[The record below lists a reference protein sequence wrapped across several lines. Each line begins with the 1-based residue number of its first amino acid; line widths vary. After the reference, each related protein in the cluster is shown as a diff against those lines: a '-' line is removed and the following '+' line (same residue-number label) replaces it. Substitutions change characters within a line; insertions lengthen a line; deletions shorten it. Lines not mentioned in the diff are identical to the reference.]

1 MRSIY
6 LLIVAAAAVCGAENT
21 WTKVKDLK
29 SGTELRIARD
39 GAKQPILAQMDHA
52 TDENLF
58 IATKK
63 EQLVIPR
70 SEIQRL
76 DARPQ
81 SSGSRATKTTTT
93 KANQVGN
100 PSPSEQRPG
109 GALASPS
116 SSVSTS
122 YSLGSKPDFENVYR
136 RSSGAPPVQK

>member
-1 MRSIY
+1 MRTAL
-6 LLIVAAAAVCGAENT
+6 LLIAALTAAVAAEDT

-29 SGTELRIARD
+29 SGTDLRITRE

-81 SSGSRATKTTTT
+81 QTGSRVSKQTTVKT
-93 KANQVGN
+93 NEIGN
-100 PSPSEQRPG
+100 PAPSEQRPG
-109 GALASPS
+109 GRLAGPS
-116 SSVSTS
+116 SSSSTS
-122 YSLGSKPDFENVYR
+122 LSIGSKPDFETIYR
-136 RSSGAPPVQK
+136 KITGAPPQK